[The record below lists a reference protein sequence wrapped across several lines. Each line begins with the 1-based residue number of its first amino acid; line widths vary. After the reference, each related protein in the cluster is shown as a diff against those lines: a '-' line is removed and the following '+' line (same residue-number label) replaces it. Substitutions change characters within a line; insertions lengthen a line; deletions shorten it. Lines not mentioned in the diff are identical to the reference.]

1 MKVKL
6 TFINHSQE
14 KMKKQFY
21 HLILYSILV
30 TFSSETYSENLEKE
44 ITVTASK
51 LINNSMTGSSTIIL
65 LKNDIQKYPGA
76 SLPEIISKVPGI
88 SFKDLYGSTGFGS
101 YQTIDMRGFADTSS
115 SNTLILLN
123 GHKLSNIDLSDAD
136 LINIPVSS
144 IERIEIIKGNSASVL
159 YGGNATAG
167 AINIITDQLPGTED
181 IYQASTS
188 FGSFGQFEGFVS
200 GTKSLENISVTGNSN
215 YIVSDGY
222 RRNNA
227 LRQKNGNLEFNFNI
241 NPKHTLHFN
250 LAAHDRYIELP
261 GDVPVNTFSTG
272 PLNGLDGFPIDP
284 RSTDTPRDFAT
295 NYGQKVFINSAYMP
309 NNNLEIINDASYRF
323 TKSQAFF
330 FDAGSSF
337 TDSNMYV
344 SSYNP
349 KAKFRFKKF
358 GLTFENISGLDLNY
372 TYYRSDRMSNNPAG
386 RGGATTNVY
395 KFSDTNLGLY
405 YNFETKL
412 NALNKIGLGA
422 RFQGNWLKATD
433 FVGPATG
440 ANRANSDSLTYDPQY
455 SYHLGYERSLEDYGN
470 IFARLGRSFTYPNVD
485 QRVGQSAWNVSHD
498 FKLRTQT
505 SNDFE
510 IGHKFQN
517 NNLNITNSFY
527 YMMLRAE
534 IYYDNVDFLNKN
546 LEPSKRYGFESSVN
560 YTLNKYVN
568 FNNSFAFT
576 KAKMRS
582 GNYRG
587 NEIPG
592 VPSLTNTLEL
602 NLNLIDNFTL
612 STELFYRSTARM
624 INDTINFQPKIPEY
638 YLVNIGLKGKIKNT
652 KVSLLA
658 NNILNKSY
666 YNYAVSG
673 NTHNAYN
680 VYPLP
685 EFNIFF
691 KLSQDF

>member
-6 TFINHSQE
+6 AFINGSRE
-14 KMKKQFY
+14 KVKKQFY
-21 HLILYSILV
+21 YLFLYSILV

-65 LKNDIQKYPGA
+65 SKNDIQKYPGA

-88 SFKDLYGSTGFGS
+88 SFKDLYGTTGFGS
-101 YQTIDMRGFADTSS
+101 YQTIDLRGFADTSL

-123 GHKLSNIDLSDAD
+123 GHKLSNIDLSDAES
-136 LINIPVSS
+136 LVNIPINS

-181 IYQASTS
+181 LYQASTS

-215 YIVSDGY
+215 YIVTDGY

-227 LRQKNGNLEFNFNI
+227 LRQKTGNLEFNFNI

-261 GDVPVNTFSTG
+261 GDVPSTLFS
-272 PLNGLDGFPIDP
+272 IDP
-284 RSTDTPRDFAT
+284 RLTDTPRDFAT
-295 NYGQKVFINSAYMP
+295 NYGQKIFINSAYMP
-309 NNNLEIINDASYRF
+309 NNSLEIINDASYRF

-330 FDAGSSF
+330 FDEFSAH
-337 TDSNMYV
+337 TDADIYS

-358 GLTFENISGLDLNY
+358 GYTFENISGLDLNY
-372 TYYRSDRMSNNPAG
+372 TYYKRKYMSNMIGAHAG
-386 RGGATTNVY
+386 RGAATRNVY

-405 YNFETKL
+405 YNFETEL
-412 NALNKIGLGA
+412 NSLNKIGFGA
-422 RFQGNWLKATD
+422 RFQGNWLKASD
-433 FVGPATG
+433 FVGPAPG
-440 ANRANSDSLTYDPQY
+440 ATKANSDSLTYDPQY

-485 QRVGQSAWNVSHD
+485 QRVGQSNWNVNSD

-517 NNLNITNSFY
+517 NDLNITNSFY

-534 IYYDNVDFLNKN
+534 IYYDAVDFLNKN

-673 NTHNAYN
+673 NTHNVYN

>member
-1 MKVKL
+1 
-6 TFINHSQE
+6 
-14 KMKKQFY
+14 
-21 HLILYSILV
+21 
-30 TFSSETYSENLEKE
+30 
-44 ITVTASK
+44 
-51 LINNSMTGSSTIIL
+51 
-65 LKNDIQKYPGA
+65 
-76 SLPEIISKVPGI
+76 
-88 SFKDLYGSTGFGS
+88 
-101 YQTIDMRGFADTSS
+101 
-115 SNTLILLN
+115 
-123 GHKLSNIDLSDAD
+123 
-136 LINIPVSS
+136 
-144 IERIEIIKGNSASVL
+144 
-159 YGGNATAG
+159 
-167 AINIITDQLPGTED
+167 
-181 IYQASTS
+181 
-188 FGSFGQFEGFVS
+188 
-200 GTKSLENISVTGNSN
+200 
-215 YIVSDGY
+215 
-222 RRNNA
+222 
-227 LRQKNGNLEFNFNI
+227 
-241 NPKHTLHFN
+241 
-250 LAAHDRYIELP
+250 
-261 GDVPVNTFSTG
+261 
-272 PLNGLDGFPIDP
+272 
-284 RSTDTPRDFAT
+284 
-295 NYGQKVFINSAYMP
+295 MP
-309 NNNLEIINDASYRF
+309 F
-323 TKSQAFF
+323 
-330 FDAGSSF
+330 SSF
-337 TDSNMYV
+337 TDSNIYV

-358 GLTFENISGLDLNY
+358 GYTFENISGLDLNY
-372 TYYRSDRMSNNPAG
+372 TYYKRKYMSNMIGAHAG
-386 RGGATTNVY
+386 RGAATRNVY

-405 YNFETKL
+405 YNFETEL
-412 NALNKIGLGA
+412 NSLNKIGFGA
-422 RFQGNWLKATD
+422 RFQGNWLKASD
-433 FVGPATG
+433 FVGPAPG
-440 ANRANSDSLTYDPQY
+440 ATKANSDSLTYDPQY

-485 QRVGQSAWNVSHD
+485 QRVGQSNWNVNSD

-517 NNLNITNSFY
+517 NDLNITNSFY

-560 YTLNKYVN
+560 YTLNKYIN

-624 INDTINFQPKIPEY
+624 INDTKNFQPKIPEY

-673 NTHNAYN
+673 NTHNVYN

>member
-1 MKVKL
+1 
-6 TFINHSQE
+6 
-14 KMKKQFY
+14 MKKQFY

-51 LINNSMTGSSTIIL
+51 LINNSMTGSSTVIL
-65 LKNDIQKYPGA
+65 SKNDIQKYPGA

-88 SFKDLYGSTGFGS
+88 SFKDLYGTTGFGS
-101 YQTIDMRGFADTSS
+101 YQTIDLRGFADTSL

-123 GHKLSNIDLSDAD
+123 GHKLSNIDLSDAES
-136 LINIPVSS
+136 LVNIPINS

-181 IYQASTS
+181 MYQASTS

-215 YIVSDGY
+215 YIVTDGY

-227 LRQKNGNLEFNFNI
+227 LRQKTGNLEFNFNI

-261 GDVPVNTFSTG
+261 GDVPSTLFS
-272 PLNGLDGFPIDP
+272 IDP
-284 RSTDTPRDFAT
+284 RLTDTPRDFAT
-295 NYGQKVFINSAYMP
+295 NYGQKIFINSAYMP
-309 NNNLEIINDASYRF
+309 NNSLEIINDASYRF
-323 TKSQAFF
+323 TKSQGFF
-330 FDAGSSF
+330 FDQFSAH
-337 TDSNMYV
+337 TDADIYS

-358 GLTFENISGLDLNY
+358 GYTFENISGLDLNY
-372 TYYRSDRMSNNPAG
+372 TYYKRKYMSNMIGAHAG
-386 RGGATTNVY
+386 RGAATRNVY

-405 YNFETKL
+405 YNFETEL
-412 NALNKIGLGA
+412 NSLNKIGFGA
-422 RFQGNWLKATD
+422 RFQGNWLKASD
-433 FVGPATG
+433 FVGPAPG
-440 ANRANSDSLTYDPQY
+440 ATKANSDSLTYDPQY

-485 QRVGQSAWNVSHD
+485 QRVGQSNWNVNSD

-517 NNLNITNSFY
+517 NDLNIINSFY

-582 GNYRG
+582 GNYKG

-673 NTHNAYN
+673 NTHNVYN

>member
-6 TFINHSQE
+6 AFINGSRE

-21 HLILYSILV
+21 YLFLYSILV

-51 LINNSMTGSSTIIL
+51 LINNSMTGSSTVIL
-65 LKNDIQKYPGA
+65 SKNDIQKYPGA

-88 SFKDLYGSTGFGS
+88 SFKDLYGTTGFGS
-101 YQTIDMRGFADTSS
+101 YQTIDLRGFADTSS

-123 GHKLSNIDLSDAD
+123 GHKLSNIDLSPGDTD
-136 LINIPVSS
+136 LVNIPVNS

-167 AINIITDQLPGTED
+167 AINIITNQLPGTED
-181 IYQASTS
+181 YYQASTT

-215 YIVSDGY
+215 YIVTDGY

-227 LRQKNGNLEFNFNI
+227 LRQKTGNLEFNFNI

-261 GDVPVNTFSTG
+261 GDVPSTLFS
-272 PLNGLDGFPIDP
+272 IDP
-284 RSTDTPRDFAT
+284 RLTDTPRDFAT
-295 NYGQKVFINSAYMP
+295 NYGQKIFINSAYMP
-309 NNNLEIINDASYRF
+309 NNSLEIINDASYRF

-330 FDAGSSF
+330 FDEFSAH
-337 TDSNMYV
+337 TDADIYA

-358 GLTFENISGLDLNY
+358 GYTFENISGLDLNY
-372 TYYRSDRMSNNPAG
+372 TYYKRKYMSNMIGAHAG
-386 RGGATTNVY
+386 RGAATRNVY

-405 YNFETKL
+405 YNFETEL
-412 NALNKIGLGA
+412 NSLNKIGLGA
-422 RFQGNWLKATD
+422 RFQGNWLKASD
-433 FVGPATG
+433 FVGPAPG
-440 ANRANSDSLTYDPQY
+440 ATKANSDSLTYDPQY

-517 NNLNITNSFY
+517 NDLNITNSFY

-534 IYYDNVDFLNKN
+534 IYFDAVDFLNKN
-546 LEPSKRYGFESSVN
+546 LEPSKRYGFESSVS

-602 NLNLIDNFTL
+602 NLDLIDNFTL

-673 NTHNAYN
+673 NTHNVYN

>member
-1 MKVKL
+1 
-6 TFINHSQE
+6 
-14 KMKKQFY
+14 MKKQFY
-21 HLILYSILV
+21 YLFLYSILV

-51 LINNSMTGSSTIIL
+51 LINNSMTGSSTVIL
-65 LKNDIQKYPGA
+65 SKNDIQKYPGA

-88 SFKDLYGSTGFGS
+88 SFKDLYGTTGFGS
-101 YQTIDMRGFADTSS
+101 YQTIDLRGFADTSL

-123 GHKLSNIDLSDAD
+123 GHKLSNIDLSDAES
-136 LINIPVSS
+136 LVNIPINS

-167 AINIITDQLPGTED
+167 AINIITNQLPGTED
-181 IYQASTS
+181 YYQASTT

-227 LRQKNGNLEFNFNI
+227 LRQKTGNLEFNFNI

-261 GDVPVNTFSTG
+261 GDVPSTLFS
-272 PLNGLDGFPIDP
+272 IDP
-284 RSTDTPRDFAT
+284 RLTDTPRDFAT
-295 NYGQKVFINSAYMP
+295 NYGQKIFINSAYMP
-309 NNNLEIINDASYRF
+309 NNSLEIINDASYRF
-323 TKSQAFF
+323 TKSQGFF
-330 FDAGSSF
+330 FDEFSSH
-337 TDSNMYV
+337 TDANIYV
-344 SSYNP
+344 SSYNT

-358 GLTFENISGLDLNY
+358 GYTFENISGLDLNY
-372 TYYRSDRMSNNPAG
+372 TYYKRKYMSNMIGAHAG
-386 RGGATTNVY
+386 RGAATRNVY

-405 YNFETKL
+405 YNFETEL
-412 NALNKIGLGA
+412 NSLNKIGFGA
-422 RFQGNWLKATD
+422 RFQGNWLKASD
-433 FVGPATG
+433 FVGPAPG
-440 ANRANSDSLTYDPQY
+440 ATKANSDSLTYDPQY

-485 QRVGQSAWNVSHD
+485 QRVGQSAWNVNSD

-517 NNLNITNSFY
+517 NDLNITNSFY

-602 NLNLIDNFTL
+602 NLDLIDNFTL

-673 NTHNAYN
+673 NTHNVYN

>member
-1 MKVKL
+1 MNKPFNL
-6 TFINHSQE
+6 
-14 KMKKQFY
+14 
-21 HLILYSILV
+21 LILCLV
-30 TFSSETYSENLEKE
+30 IITFTFRTHSEELEKE

-65 LKNDIQKYPGA
+65 SKNDIQKYSGA

-88 SFKDLYGSTGFGS
+88 SFKDLYGTTGFGS
-101 YQTIDMRGFADTSS
+101 YQSIDLRGFADTSL

-123 GHKLSNIDLSDAD
+123 GHKLSNIDLSDAES
-136 LINIPVSS
+136 LVNIPINS

-181 IYQASTS
+181 VYQASTS

-215 YIVSDGY
+215 YIVTDGY

-227 LRQKNGNLEFNFNI
+227 LRQKTGNLEFNFNI

-261 GDVPVNTFSTG
+261 GDVPSTLFS
-272 PLNGLDGFPIDP
+272 IDP
-284 RSTDTPRDFAT
+284 RLTDTPRDFAT
-295 NYGQKVFINSAYMP
+295 NYGQKIFINSAYMP
-309 NNNLEIINDASYRF
+309 NNSLEIINDASYRF

-330 FDAGSSF
+330 FDEFSAH
-337 TDSNMYV
+337 TDADIYS

-358 GLTFENISGLDLNY
+358 GYTFENISGLDLNY
-372 TYYRSDRMSNNPAG
+372 TYYKRKYMSNMIGAHAV
-386 RGGATTNVY
+386 RGAATRNVY

-405 YNFETKL
+405 YNFETEL
-412 NALNKIGLGA
+412 NSLNKIGLGA
-422 RFQGNWLKATD
+422 RFQGNWLKASD
-433 FVGPATG
+433 FVGPAPG
-440 ANRANSDSLTYDPQY
+440 ATKANSDSLTYDPQY

-485 QRVGQSAWNVSHD
+485 QRVGQSAWNINSD

-517 NNLNITNSFY
+517 TDLNITNSFY

-534 IYYDNVDFLNKN
+534 IYYDDVDFLNKN

-582 GNYRG
+582 GNYKG

-602 NLNLIDNFTL
+602 NLNIIDNFTL

-673 NTHNAYN
+673 NTHNVYN